1 MITGELFRPDL
12 IVLTKDNTLFIL
24 GITVGYETNLRNN
37 INRKHT
43 KYKEL
48 IEEQKKIFPSVIFV
62 NLSISALGV
71 FDEESAAFIN
81 MLESI
86 NLDKSHVKYIT
97 KKIIAIAIRSTYFI
111 FCCRNKEW
119 TNPDLM
125 KF

>member
-1 MITGELFRPDL
+1 MITGELFPPDS
-12 IVLTKDNTLFIL
+12 IVLTKYNTLFIL
-24 GITVGYETNLRNN
+24 EFTVGYETNLRNN
-37 INRKHT
+37 INRKQT

-62 NLSISALGV
+62 NLSISTLGV

-81 MLESI
+81 MLESMH
-86 NLDKSHVKYIT
+86 LDKSYVKYII
-97 KKIIAIAIRSTYFI
+97 KKIIAIAIRSTYYI
-111 FCCRNKEW
+111 VCCRNKEW